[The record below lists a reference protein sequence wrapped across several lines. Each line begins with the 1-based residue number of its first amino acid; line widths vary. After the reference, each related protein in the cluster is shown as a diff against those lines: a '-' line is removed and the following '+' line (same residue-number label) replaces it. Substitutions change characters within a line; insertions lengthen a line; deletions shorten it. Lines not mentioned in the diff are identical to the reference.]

1 MREEDIMSRIYEIY
15 PLPQNLKYRNE
26 SVSVPKEIKLETN
39 FDLESASLARLNET
53 LATQGSSLV
62 EVADFVLSIS
72 LDESLS
78 DKFDYYTLEI
88 LDSEIKI
95 QANSRSS
102 IFYGITTLYHIFK
115 QADNEL
121 ELLKIEDYS
130 EMKLRGMIEGYYGIP
145 YTNVKRKSIME
156 FGSYF
161 KMNVYAFAPKDDPY
175 HRDLWWELY
184 PESELNE
191 IADLAKFGEEHYNH
205 YTWTIAPFK
214 PDSNPITSENRDEG
228 LEKIIKKF
236 EQLYDAGVRQF
247 GVLGDDVGDLPY
259 ETVVYVMNKLNVWRK
274 AKGDINDLIFCP
286 QGYNMDDWAFRD
298 GTEANIIDDGF
309 DPDIHIF
316 YTGTTT
322 CNVVS
327 REAIDRWKTEK
338 VDREGRVRR
347 DPLFWMNW
355 PVNDIDRDEW
365 RRVFL
370 GKGEVYEQGVSDMI
384 GVLTNP
390 MDEAEA
396 SKVALFATLDY
407 GWNPNAFD
415 ADKSWTVSFKYI
427 EPDAAAELHEIA
439 KHMSNIRNGA
449 KADAEESVE
458 LNEKVEAFKRAVDS
472 GINETILVAANDL
485 HEAYLHI
492 VNAVDGF
499 TNKSKNDQLLD
510 ELKAY
515 NASLKDKAQAAALYL
530 EVYITYIKALLSIG
544 AEAAEKEKAA
554 AADKIS
560 QAKELTDNLKQHIVV
575 TRTAE
580 FPTRELVATAGQ
592 VVIEPNIE
600 YLEDLLK

>member
-1 MREEDIMSRIYEIY
+1 MSKIYEIY

-26 SVSVPKEIKLETN
+26 SIQVPKEIKLETN
-39 FDLESASLARLNET
+39 FDLETGSLNRIKET
-53 LATQGSSLV
+53 LASQNSKLAD
-62 EVADFVLSIS
+62 EADFVLNIS

-78 DKFDYYTLEI
+78 EKFDYYTLEI
-88 LDSEIKI
+88 LNSEIKI
-95 QANSRSS
+95 QGNSKSS

-115 QADNEL
+115 QAEAEL
-121 ELLKIEDYS
+121 ELLKVEEYS

-145 YTNVKRKSIME
+145 YTNAKRKSIME
-156 FGSYF
+156 LGSYF
-161 KMNVYAFAPKDDPY
+161 KMNIYAFAPKNDPY
-175 HRDLWWELY
+175 HRDLWWKLY
-184 PESELNE
+184 PEAELAE

-228 LEKIIKKF
+228 LDKIINKF
-236 EQLYDAGVRQF
+236 GQLYEVGVRQF

-259 ETVVYVMNKLNVWRK
+259 ETVVYVMNKLNTWRK
-274 AKGDINDLIFCP
+274 EKGDINDLIFCP

-309 DPDIHIF
+309 DADIHIF

-327 REAIDRWKTEK
+327 REAVDRWKTEK

-396 SKVALFATLDY
+396 SKVALFATLDF

-415 ADKSWTVSFKYI
+415 ADKSWADSFKYI
-427 EPDAAAELHEIA
+427 EPEAAAELHEIS

-458 LNEKVEAFKRAVDS
+458 LDEKVQVFKEAIDS
-472 GINETILVAANDL
+472 GVQEKVLAAASDL
-485 HEAYLHI
+485 HEAYVGI
-492 VNAVDGF
+492 INAVDGF
-499 TNKSKNDQLLD
+499 TNKSKNSQLLE

-515 NASLKDKAQAAALYL
+515 NASLKDKAQIAALYL
-530 EVYITYIKALLSIG
+530 EVYMDYVKALLSQG
-544 AEAAEKEKAA
+544 EAEADKVKAVA
-554 AADKIS
+554 NHKIKR
-560 QAKELTDNLKQHIVV
+560 AKELIDNLKQHIVV

-580 FPTRELVATAGQ
+580 FPNRELVATAGQ
-592 VVIEPNIE
+592 IVIEPNIE
-600 YLEDLLK
+600 YLEELLK